1 MSKEIRFPTYKK
13 YLFFGFLCAGIILF
27 VMLYSFFFLPYSPQ
41 AIDASAK
48 LSAPSSAHWFGTD
61 DLGRDVLS
69 RTFQGSQLT
78 ILVSVM
84 GIAIALLLG
93 MIMGSVA
100 GYVGGITD
108 NIVMLLSDSIMAFPG
123 ILLALVFVA
132 VQGPGVFN
140 IIFAL
145 GIVFA
150 PSYARVF
157 RTGIRQLKS
166 REYILQAKLI
176 GVKTPRLLFV
186 HLFPSLLPQLSPAIV
201 VGMANMALAEAGM
214 SYLGL
219 GVQPPYASW
228 GKMLKDAHSYI
239 TYAPWA
245 ILFPSVFLII
255 YVLGLYFLSEGIGLR
270 YGAGGAR
277 S

>member
-1 MSKEIRFPTYKK
+1 MLKELLVPTYRK
-13 YLFFGFLCAGIILF
+13 YLFTGFFFAGIILF
-27 VMLYSFFFLPYSPQ
+27 VMFYSFFLLPYNPTT
-41 AIDASAK
+41 IDASAK
-48 LSAPSSAHWFGTD
+48 LSAPSSTHLFGTD

-84 GIAIALLLG
+84 GIAIALVLG

-100 GYVGGITD
+100 GYLGGITD

-150 PSYARVF
+150 PSYARIF
-157 RTGIRQLKS
+157 RTGIRQLKN
-166 REYILQAKLI
+166 REYILQATLI
-176 GVKTPRLLFV
+176 GVKPPRLLFV
-186 HLFPSLLPQLSPAIV
+186 HLFPSLLPQLSPAVV

-219 GVQPPYASW
+219 GVQPPFASW

-239 TYAPWA
+239 TYAPWT
-245 ILFPSVFLII
+245 IVFPSVFLII
-255 YVLGLYFLSEGIGLR
+255 YVLGLYFLSEGISLR

>member
-1 MSKEIRFPTYKK
+1 MAKELRIPTYRK
-13 YLFFGFLCAGIILF
+13 YLIFGFFCAGIIIF

-48 LSAPSSAHWFGTD
+48 LSSPSSSHWFGTD
-61 DLGRDVLS
+61 DLGRDILS

-84 GIAIALLLG
+84 GIAIALVLG

-100 GYVGGITD
+100 GYIGGITD
-108 NIVMLLSDSIMAFPG
+108 NIVMLLSDSVMAFPG

-157 RTGIRQLKS
+157 RTGIRQLKT

-186 HLFPSLLPQLSPAIV
+186 HLFPSLLPQLSPAVV

-228 GKMLKDAHSYI
+228 GKMLKDSHSYI
-239 TYAPWA
+239 TYAPWT

-255 YVLGLYFLSEGIGLR
+255 YVLGLYFLSEGISLR